1 MGNKLALS
9 TQHENFVTE
18 YLYGTNKGNAAKS
31 YANVYCGGEL
41 TTSCYSAASKLLSR
55 DDVKGFLSIKMEEA
69 ADIAKY
75 RKIHNSE
82 VLSAIIDEMAT
93 TDSGNDVNGN
103 PQSNH
108 LQRNIAIS
116 AIREQNKMLGL
127 NDEKVD
133 LTVNGG
139 MSFVFNLHEPS
150 SEDELDIESEMM
162 DIRVEKGDLE
172 AEDVA
177 FEEVDEENKVS
188 RRERRNANK

>member
-18 YLYGTNKGNAAKS
+18 YLYGKNKGNAAKS
-31 YANVYCGGEL
+31 YAHVYCGGEL

-55 DDVKGFLSIKMEEA
+55 DDVKGFLSIKM
-69 ADIAKY
+69 
-75 RKIHNSE
+75 E

-139 MSFVFNLHEPS
+139 MNFVFNLHEPS